1 MLRPWLELARISNL
15 PTVWTNVLAGW
26 LLGFGKWEW
35 QPLGWLLAGG
45 SLMYTAG
52 MILNDAADVRWDREH
67 RKERPI
73 PSGEVSRTAAWSVGL
88 AMLLGGAAMAV
99 WGAGAC
105 IWLTGALVAAIVAY
119 DLFHKPWTG
128 SVLIMGACRTLLY
141 LVAGSA
147 VTGGLGW
154 TEHRE
159 LCVKAIVLGSYI
171 VGLSVAARSH
181 GRMGWSAVLH
191 LAPPL
196 AALYYSGAELGNSL
210 SKSAAFTVVGL
221 SYFVYLCW
229 ALALLRRPSPA
240 EVGRGVGVLLAMI
253 LVVDALAICPVAPV
267 AAMVFAVSPPLLLLW
282 QRKIAAT

>member
-26 LLGFGKWEW
+26 LLAFGKWEW
-35 QPLGWLLAGG
+35 QPLAWLLVGG

-52 MILNDAADVRWDREH
+52 MILNDAADVGWDQTH

-73 PSGEVSRTAAWSVGL
+73 PSGKVSRAAAWSVGL
-88 AMLLGGAAMAV
+88 VMLLGGAAMAV

-119 DLFHKPWTG
+119 DLFHKPWSG

-159 LCVKAIVLGSYI
+159 LCVKAIVLGLYI
-171 VGLSVAARSH
+171 VGLSMAARSH
-181 GRMGWSAVLH
+181 GRMGWSASLL

-196 AALYYSGAELGNSL
+196 AALYYSGLEMNDPLRG
-210 SKSAAFTVVGL
+210 AAFGIVGL
-221 SYFVYLCW
+221 SYFVFLCW

-253 LVVDALAICPVAPV
+253 LVVDALAICTVAPV